1 MKICNLKF
9 VDCIELFVIAH
20 GSIENLGSERQHTVG
35 ILRAPAWRM
44 TPQELRDRT
53 QPLGVS
59 TIRFCRELRR
69 NPEARELADQ
79 LRSSATSVGA
89 NYRVACH
96 ARSKREF
103 ISKLCIALEEADET
117 VGWLEL
123 LLKSG
128 TVTGVAIEGLLKEA
142 REIAR
147 IILAASRRTAE
158 RGKTAP
164 PESSQ

>member
-1 MKICNLKF
+1 
-9 VDCIELFVIAH
+9 
-20 GSIENLGSERQHTVG
+20 
-35 ILRAPAWRM
+35 M

-53 QPLGVS
+53 QALGVAA
-59 TIRFCRELRR
+59 IKFCRELPR
-69 NPEARELADQ
+69 NPERRDLADQ
-79 LRSSATSVGA
+79 LRASATSVGA

-128 TVTGVAIEGLLKEA
+128 TVSGPAVEGLLKEA
-142 REIAR
+142 REIVR
-147 IILAASRRTAE
+147 ILAASRRTAA
-158 RGKTAP
+158 RANV
-164 PESSQ
+164 

>member
-1 MKICNLKF
+1 
-9 VDCIELFVIAH
+9 VAV
-20 GSIENLGSERQHTVG
+20 
-35 ILRAPAWRM
+35 

-53 QPLGVS
+53 QALGVS
-59 TIRFCRELRR
+59 AIKLCRELRR
-69 NPEARELADQ
+69 NPDARGLADP
-79 LRSSATSVGA
+79 LRASATSVSA

-123 LLKSG
+123 LVKSD
-128 TVTGVAIEGLLKEA
+128 TVTGPVVEDLLKEA

-147 IILAASRRTAE
+147 ILAASRRTAE
-158 RGKTAP
+158 RGRTSR
-164 PESSQ
+164 PEGSQ